1 MERMTPLR
9 DSIQWR
15 IFLYYTA
22 IFSVAVALLF
32 AGHFWTTL
40 QSVRR
45 TAKARMQE
53 QAVHLLPEAFPP
65 PDWTKAAD
73 NPLSTEPPVTRGPVE
88 RREFHKIVAKLGQEQ
103 IYVILVNWK
112 GQEIYRSKNAPRD
125 FYVIASPGGPLKLN
139 PDALSLGVE
148 VHTRLG
154 DVLAL
159 GQPRKAVEAQTLHT
173 LPQTIATAVCVLGLF
188 SFLGFRLIKHGL
200 KPIREISR
208 AAEHI
213 ANGALSERIAISSQ
227 TSELGQLANVLNHTF
242 NQLESVL
249 LRQKQFTA
257 DASHELRTPVASIL
271 ADCEFSLKRE
281 RPPER
286 YRETIEVCREAAR
299 HMRKIIES
307 LGLLSR
313 FDAEAVDLQKTPC
326 DLACVAAQA
335 LALVQP
341 LARKHTIEL
350 LTELAPA
357 PCRGDTARL
366 EQVAVNLLSNAILYN
381 RASGKV
387 HLRTGS
393 AEGKAF
399 LVVEDNGPGIPEDK
413 IERIFDRFFRLDTTR
428 RHPESGSGLGLA
440 ICKAIM
446 EAHGGE
452 IKATSKPG
460 SGAHLAITLE
470 AIPSAK

>member
-40 QSVRR
+40 QSARR
-45 TAKARMQE
+45 MAETRMQKH
-53 QAVHLLPEAFPP
+53 AVQMRPLAFPP
-65 PDWTKAAD
+65 PDFSKMDGQPRPA
-73 NPLSTEPPVTRGPVE
+73 EPPVMRGPVNN
-88 RREFHKIVAKLGQEQ
+88 RDFHKTVAKLEREQ
-103 IYVILVNWK
+103 IYVILVNWR
-112 GQEIYRSKNAPRD
+112 GEEIYRSQNAPRD
-125 FYVIASPGGPLKLN
+125 FCVSTPPGGPLTLK
-139 PDALSLGVE
+139 PGARSLGVE
-148 VHTRLG
+148 VHTRIG
-154 DVLAL
+154 DVIAL
-159 GQPRKAVEAQTLHT
+159 GQPRKVVELLALHT
-173 LPQTIATAVCVLGLF
+173 LPQTVAAAVSVLGLF
-188 SFLGFRLIKHGL
+188 SFFGFRLIKHGL
-200 KPIREISR
+200 KPIRDISR

-213 ANGALSERIAISSQ
+213 ASGALSERIAIPSQ
-227 TSELGQLANVLNHTF
+227 RSELGQLANVLNHTF

-281 RPPER
+281 RTPER
-286 YRETIEVCREAAR
+286 YRETIAVCHEAAR

-307 LGLLSR
+307 LGLLAR
-313 FDAEAVDLQKTPC
+313 FDAKEQELKKTPC
-326 DLACVAAQA
+326 DLACVASQA

-341 LARKHTIEL
+341 LAREHTVEISSEL
-350 LTELAPA
+350 NPA
-357 PCRGDTARL
+357 SCRGDTARL

-381 RASGKV
+381 QASGKV
-387 HLRTGS
+387 HLRTGT
-393 AEGKAF
+393 AGGNAF

-446 EAHGGE
+446 DAHGGE
-452 IKATSKPG
+452 IKATSKAGKG
-460 SGAHLAITLE
+460 SVLAVTLE
-470 AIPSAK
+470 ATPSTE